1 MTDGWPGGAGGARE
15 RVPRA
20 LLNLV
25 MAATVRIHGT
35 PPGHAP
41 DGSGGGFLGSG
52 FFIAPSWVLTCAHV
66 AVQGEGGEVEVVF
79 ETGPGSGETTVAG
92 TVVAALP
99 DTRTPADAPYPAA
112 DPYATAD
119 PFAPAPHGVRPA
131 DAAGWPAPDLALIRL
146 LRPVEHPCVYVTER
160 PGALFGGESV
170 LFSGWTLVDG
180 RPTRLSGRCEVM
192 GTYGGWSDADAQIR
206 LDGDWLVPG
215 VSGSPVVDPVRGEVV
230 GVLKSRLGGSK
241 GGTSIGV
248 DRLRSLPVPAGAVT
262 AETDDVYQA
271 VFHAHDRY
279 HADRHNSPVSTEST
293 WADVQ
298 SELRAGA
305 GRALSPQQRI
315 DLLGRLAEFPPP
327 ASTHSL
333 LEQLERLPGGHPR
346 DHRPAPR
353 GWRDAVGALYETR
366 DRDGA
371 LELVLRYC
379 MGVIAAERL
388 YAAPS
393 AVTAEKSLWEWVKRI
408 AEDRLPREFR
418 HELTLLWHAGRLR
431 ADHAHQRPPGPAT
444 DPEGRPDERPFV
456 LLELEPRGWER
467 DRLDWRVGVSRPGGE
482 ILPVAED
489 SRGTAITDIPARIA
503 APLAE
508 AFRRCDEPGSP
519 AVLQVAVVR
528 AMLGLDVESWRVP
541 PDGPPLGVARPVVIR
556 CSDLPPPETDAEATE
571 RLARWNRT
579 RDALMR
585 AEVLDCEDGLGVPV
599 AEVAALRSLAHET
612 VPVLCRSGS
621 GPEPDGAAGLLRVLD
636 GGFGLALWRRP
647 EGRRADAVCTEFHRR
662 AADTVTEAGTAGR
675 LPHRIH
681 ELRRGVRA
689 ARTETYWSDGVALF
703 WDDPHHPLPGSGQL
717 LEAP

>member
-15 RVPRA
+15 RMPRA

-66 AVQGEGGEVEVVF
+66 AMQGEGREVNVVF
-79 ETGPGSGETTVAG
+79 ETGPGSGETTVPGA
-92 TVVAALP
+92 VVAALP
-99 DTRTPADAPYPAA
+99 ESPAA
-112 DPYATAD
+112 DGPYATAHQ
-119 PFAPAPHGVRPA
+119 AVRPP
-131 DAAGWPAPDLALIRL
+131 DSGGWPAPDLALIRL

-215 VSGSPVVDPVRGEVV
+215 VSGSPVVDPARGEVV

-279 HADRHNSPVSTEST
+279 HADRHNSPVSTDST

-305 GRALSPQQRI
+305 GRALSPQQRV

-327 ASTHSL
+327 VSTHSL
-333 LEQLERLPGGHPR
+333 LEQLERLPGVYPR

-379 MGVIAAERL
+379 MSVIAAERP

-393 AVTAEKSLWEWVKRI
+393 TVTAEKSLWEWVKRI
-408 AEDRLPREFR
+408 AEDRLPRELR
-418 HELTLLWHAGRLR
+418 HELTLLWHAGRVR
-431 ADHAHQRPPGPAT
+431 ADQAHQRASAPA
-444 DPEGRPDERPFV
+444 DRPVRRPAERPFV

-467 DRLDWRVGVSRPGGE
+467 DRHDWRVGVSRPGGE
-482 ILPVAED
+482 VLPVAED
-489 SRGTAITDIPARIA
+489 SHGTAFATLPSRLA
-503 APLAE
+503 APLTE

-541 PDGPPLGVARPVVIR
+541 ADGPPLGAARPVVLR
-556 CSDLPPPETDAEATE
+556 CSDLPPPETDAEASE

-579 RDALMR
+579 RNALMR

-599 AEVAALRSLAHET
+599 PEVADLRSMAHET
-612 VPVLCRSGS
+612 VPVLCRSGT
-621 GPEPDGAAGLLRVLD
+621 GPGPDGATGLLRVLD

-647 EGRRADAVCTEFHRR
+647 DGRRADTVCTEFHRR
-662 AADTVTEAGTAGR
+662 AAETVTGAGTADR
-675 LPHRIH
+675 LPHTIH
-681 ELRRGVRA
+681 ELRRGVHA